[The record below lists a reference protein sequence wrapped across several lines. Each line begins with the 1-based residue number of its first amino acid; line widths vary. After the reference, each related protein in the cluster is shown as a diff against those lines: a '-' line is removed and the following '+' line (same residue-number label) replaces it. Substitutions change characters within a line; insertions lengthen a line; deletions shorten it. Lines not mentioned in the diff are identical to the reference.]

1 MTTLDDR
8 RASHVGTHL
17 RAWRERRRLSQLELA
32 NRADISARHVSFLE
46 TGRSNPTRA
55 MLLRLSEH
63 LDIPLRERNAL
74 LLVGGFAPA
83 FPEHHL
89 SDVPMA
95 SIADA
100 IGKILTAH
108 SPSPAVV
115 VDRHW
120 NLVDANDAVAVLTEG
135 CAAVLLEP
143 PVNVLRL
150 SLHPDGM
157 APRILDLPQ
166 WRGHLLDRLRHQI
179 AVTGDEVL
187 RDLLGELEGYPGGAV
202 DAAELPGSLVVPLR
216 IRHHDT
222 VLAFVSTTTM
232 FGTPLEVTVA
242 ELAIESFFPADAV
255 TAATLR
261 SSVSSD

>member
-8 RASHVGTHL
+8 RTSHVGVHL
-17 RAWRERRRLSQLELA
+17 RTWRERRRLSQLELA

-63 LDIPLRERNAL
+63 LDIPLRERNSL
-74 LLVGGFAPA
+74 LLAGGFAPA
-83 FPEHHL
+83 FPEHRL

-95 SIADA
+95 SVADA

-108 SPSPAVV
+108 SPYPAVAI
-115 VDRHW
+115 DRHW
-120 NLVDANDAVAVLTEG
+120 NMVDANDAVAILTEG

-150 SLHPDGM
+150 SLHPNGM
-157 APRILDLPQ
+157 APRILDLAL
-166 WRGHLLDRLRHQI
+166 WRGHVLHRLRHQI
-179 AVTGDEVL
+179 AVTGDDRL
-187 RDLLGELEGYPGGAV
+187 RDLFGELDGYPGGTV
-202 DAAELPGSLVVPLR
+202 DSADLPGSLVVPLR
-216 IRHHDT
+216 VRHRDT
-222 VLAFVSTTTM
+222 ELAFLSTTTM
-232 FGTPLEVTVA
+232 FGTPLDVTVA